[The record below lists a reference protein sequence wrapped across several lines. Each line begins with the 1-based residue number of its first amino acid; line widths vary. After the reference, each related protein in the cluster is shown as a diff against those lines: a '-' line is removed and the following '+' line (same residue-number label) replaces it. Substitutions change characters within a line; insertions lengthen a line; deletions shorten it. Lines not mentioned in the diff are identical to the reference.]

1 LGGAEVR
8 RLYDQKSKELAPR
21 SVDYL
26 HKTLQ
31 KALNQ
36 AGTDDLVPRSVVTGE
51 RPRSTRDRIEA
62 KALSPTQVRILLEAA
77 EGESDEA
84 LYVARATAA
93 DDSGYLDYVGYR
105 STGLARIFTGVR
117 PGHCQI
123 SVRTRPRQALTL
135 MVTFGRG

>member
-8 RLYDQKSKELAPR
+8 RLCDQKAKELAPR
-21 SVDYL
+21 SLDYL
-26 HKTLQ
+26 RITLQ
-31 KALNQ
+31 
-36 AGTDDLVPRSVVTGE
+36 
-51 RPRSTRDRIEA
+51 
-62 KALSPTQVRILLEAA
+62 KALSPTQVRILLEPA

-93 DDSGYLDYVGYR
+93 DDSGYFDYVGYR
-105 STGLARIFTGVR
+105 SMGLARIFTGVR

-123 SVRTRPRQALTL
+123 SVRTRPRLALTL